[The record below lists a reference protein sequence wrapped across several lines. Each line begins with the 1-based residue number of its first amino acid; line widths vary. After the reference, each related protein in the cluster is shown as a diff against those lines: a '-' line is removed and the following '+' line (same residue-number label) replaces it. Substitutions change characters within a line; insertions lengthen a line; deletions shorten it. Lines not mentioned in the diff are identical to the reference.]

1 MNKDHWYIK
10 IYTIIVSYIWY
21 KFFPSCKTR
30 LILAWNLCPKFSN
43 PKILNVQ
50 KKKKIL
56 FVKTLINT
64 ILISNCRRNAVN
76 KSHNNSQNGIW
87 KAILSEIKL
96 QRSLRT
102 SSTITDRRCTKILVL
117 SYLGAHLTFE
127 SHPCILRS
135 FLKRTEVL
143 GPRAAPSYSRERWR
157 EYDPRSGGR
166 CPTRVETSCV
176 SKKTTLHPC
185 PCTCFPRFSTI

>member
-21 KFFPSCKTR
+21 KSFPSCKTR
-30 LILAWNLCPKFSN
+30 LIFAWNCPKFSN

-102 SSTITDRRCTKILVL
+102 ERFIHDYWSTMHK
-117 SYLGAHLTFE
+117 
-127 SHPCILRS
+127 
-135 FLKRTEVL
+135 
-143 GPRAAPSYSRERWR
+143 
-157 EYDPRSGGR
+157 DPRVIIPWRALDVREPSLY
-166 CPTRVETSCV
+166 PA
-176 SKKTTLHPC
+176 
-185 PCTCFPRFSTI
+185 

>member
-1 MNKDHWYIK
+1 M
-10 IYTIIVSYIWY
+10 
-21 KFFPSCKTR
+21 
-30 LILAWNLCPKFSN
+30 CPKFSN
-43 PKILNVQ
+43 PKFQIFRRRKKTKNKNPFCKNSNKYDFNFSKLSPIMPLIKVTIIHKMEFGKPFWARSSCNDPCELND
-50 KKKKIL
+50 
-56 FVKTLINT
+56 
-64 ILISNCRRNAVN
+64 
-76 KSHNNSQNGIW
+76 
-87 KAILSEIKL
+87 
-96 QRSLRT
+96 

-117 SYLGAHLTFE
+117 SYFGAHLTFE

-157 EYDPRSGGR
+157 EYDPRSEGR